1 MKIRFIP
8 LLSLLLLLAACGRPQ
23 GEAPAPL
30 IHATYSVYSRLVPEE
45 MCVDQ
50 LKNYQYY
57 YFQAMPSWKPEEF
70 DAPLED
76 ILREK
81 VDNHQYSDGAQ
92 ETIDRYIGLIHEAG
106 NQIYLSFSG
115 TRASISGRSL
125 AWPLAEGTLQTWTLG
140 VVSPASG
147 VKDGGNRARFSLRK
161 REQTFESS
169 AMKGPAKSQQNS
181 PRPASRSFPK
191 RAFSQLLSALSPTKT
206 HFSTPG

>member
-76 ILREK
+76 ILR
-81 VDNHQYSDGAQ
+81 DDGIAVMALNGQ
-92 ETIDRYIGLIHEAG
+92 V
-106 NQIYLSFSG
+106 SFG
-115 TRASISGRSL
+115 CKDTYFK
-125 AWPLAEGTLQTWTLG
+125 
-140 VVSPASG
+140 G
-147 VKDGGNRARFSLRK
+147 VKGVFNC
-161 REQTFESS
+161 
-169 AMKGPAKSQQNS
+169 
-181 PRPASRSFPK
+181 
-191 RAFSQLLSALSPTKT
+191 
-206 HFSTPG
+206 